1 MGGDR
6 SSQDS
11 VIGMLSQSF
20 HHRPQNEASVKRSIE
35 LIGTRSGVLSETNHK
50 VAPNGGAMASALR
63 QSQHFGAQT
72 KAARYNT
79 VAGNGKVET
88 PV

>member
-1 MGGDR
+1 
-6 SSQDS
+6 
-11 VIGMLSQSF
+11 
-20 HHRPQNEASVKRSIE
+20 
-35 LIGTRSGVLSETNHK
+35 
-50 VAPNGGAMASALR
+50 MASALR